1 MIVEKQKEEMKEG
14 MKFRINKKG
23 DILLKIVYW
32 GCAASGKTTA
42 VDTLFKIVKEGD
54 YNIKII
60 KSLKKIDMESG
71 STLYFDRGVFQSK
84 IQEKIYYHVYTVAG
98 QVRFFP
104 LRKKVFE
111 GTNAIIFVFDGQRSR
126 IEDNIN
132 SLKELKKISENRL
145 ISEIPM
151 LIMVNKQ
158 DLPNTFKKSEVEE
171 ILSQEGLLY
180 TADHNLNT
188 WNPIVYETIALYKN
202 SQNIYTIFSE
212 MLRRISQYVLKDRT
226 DFDKNPPNLP
236 KDVPKL

>member
-1 MIVEKQKEEMKEG
+1 VTKLVVEEQKDEMRFK
-14 MKFRINKKG
+14 INKKG
-23 DILLKIVYW
+23 DLFIKIVYW

-42 VDTLFKIVKEGD
+42 VDTLFKIVREGD
-54 YNIKII
+54 YNINII
-60 KSLKKIDMESG
+60 KNLKKIEMVSG

-84 IQEKIYYHVYTVAG
+84 IQSKIYYHVYTVAG

-111 GTNAIIFVFDGQRSR
+111 GTNAIIFVFDAQRSR
-126 IEDNIN
+126 IEDN
-132 SLKELKKISENRL
+132 

-158 DLPNTFKKSEVEE
+158 DLPNPLKKSEVED
-171 ILSQEGLLY
+171 ILRQEGLFY
-180 TADHNLNT
+180 PADHSLNT

-212 MLRRISQYVLKDRT
+212 MLRRISQYMLKDRT
-226 DFDKNPPNLP
+226 DFDKNSPNLP
-236 KDVPKL
+236 KDVPNL

>member
-1 MIVEKQKEEMKEG
+1 VTKLVVEEQKDEMRFK
-14 MKFRINKKG
+14 INKKG
-23 DILLKIVYW
+23 DLFIKIVYW

-42 VDTLFKIVKEGD
+42 VDTLFKIVREGD
-54 YNIKII
+54 YNINII
-60 KSLKKIDMESG
+60 KNLKKIEMVSG

-84 IQEKIYYHVYTVAG
+84 IQSKIYYHVYTVAG

-111 GTNAIIFVFDGQRSR
+111 GTNAIIFVFDAQRSR

-132 SLKELKKISENRL
+132 SLKELKNISRNRL

-158 DLPNTFKKSEVEE
+158 DLPNPLKKSEVED
-171 ILSQEGLLY
+171 ILRQEGLFY
-180 TADHNLNT
+180 PADHSLNT

-212 MLRRISQYVLKDRT
+212 MLRRISQYMLKDRT
-226 DFDKNPPNLP
+226 DFDKNSPNLP
-236 KDVPKL
+236 KDVPNL

>member
-1 MIVEKQKEEMKEG
+1 MTKLVVEVQKEEMRFK
-14 MKFRINKKG
+14 INKKG
-23 DILLKIVYW
+23 DLFIKIVYW

-42 VDTLFKIVKEGD
+42 VDTLFQIVGEGD

-60 KSLKKIDMESG
+60 KSLKKIEMRSG
-71 STLYFDRGVFQSK
+71 STLYFDRGVFQSR
-84 IQEKIYYHVYTVAG
+84 IQEKIYYQVYTVAG

-111 GTNAIIFVFDGQRSR
+111 GTNAIIFVFDAQRSR

-132 SLKELKKISENRL
+132 SLKELKNISGNRL

-158 DLPNTFKKSEVEE
+158 DLPNPLKKSEVED
-171 ILSQEGLLY
+171 ILRQEGLFY
-180 TADHNLNT
+180 PADHSLNT

-202 SQNIYTIFSE
+202 FQNIYTIFSE
-212 MLRRISQYVLKDRT
+212 MLRRISQYMLKDRT